1 MLAVLRKGL
10 RSLVLA
16 VLLAWAAADERSDMI
31 DRMRERRNPT
41 RSAEHDE
48 EAAAAAAAEAGW
60 DTDADSPPLV
70 APGCD
75 ATICSHAGGG
85 AQYVV
90 SRLGEHD
97 EVQCSCEAY
106 FKSGPCVGQQCEGR
120 GQLLVEQSDGT
131 CACES
136 PCAGFSC
143 GGDGWVEAVDYNRQA
158 GMAACMCAEANAY
171 AQYLEFSQPPGHSE
185 L

>member
-1 MLAVLRKGL
+1 MYEKGL

-48 EAAAAAAAEAGW
+48 EAAAAAGW
-60 DTDADSPPLV
+60 DTDAESPPLV
-70 APGCD
+70 ASDCD

-90 SRLGEHD
+90 SRLGEHG

-106 FKSGPCVGQQCEGR
+106 FKSGPCVGQQCEGT

-131 CACES
+131 CACET

-158 GMAACMCAEANAY
+158 GKAACMCAEANAY